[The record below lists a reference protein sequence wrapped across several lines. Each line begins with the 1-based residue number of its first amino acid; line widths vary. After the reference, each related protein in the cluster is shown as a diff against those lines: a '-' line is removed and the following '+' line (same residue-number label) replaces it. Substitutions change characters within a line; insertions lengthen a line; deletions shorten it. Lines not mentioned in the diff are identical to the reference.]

1 MREDSLTA
9 TLKKLSHGDAAAVEQ
24 VFRIYEPYLRT
35 VVRRQLS
42 PQLRIKFDSVDV
54 VQSIWADLLQGFR
67 EGSWSFTDREQL
79 KAFLVTATRHRFI
92 DCIRRHEP
100 ALSHGERATGNRR
113 TASIPGSEP
122 RPSQVAVAEELWQRI
137 LAQCQPAHRQMLEL
151 KRQGLPVTEIAKRT
165 GFHEDSIHRILR
177 NLASRLAV
185 RR

>member
-9 TLKKLSHGDAAAVEQ
+9 TLEKLSHGDAAAVEQ
-24 VFRIYEPYLRT
+24 VFQIYEPYLRA
-35 VVRRQLS
+35 VVRRQLG
-42 PQLRIKFDSVDV
+42 PQLRVKFDSVDV
-54 VQSIWADLLQGFR
+54 VQSVWADLLQGFR
-67 EGSWSFTDREQL
+67 DGSWSFTDREQL

-100 ALSHGERATGNRR
+100 ALSHGEGATGNQRA
-113 TASIPGSEP
+113 ASIPDSEP

-137 LAQCQPAHRQMLEL
+137 LTQCQPAHRQLLEL

-165 GFHEDSIHRILR
+165 GFHKDSIHRILR

-185 RR
+185 HR